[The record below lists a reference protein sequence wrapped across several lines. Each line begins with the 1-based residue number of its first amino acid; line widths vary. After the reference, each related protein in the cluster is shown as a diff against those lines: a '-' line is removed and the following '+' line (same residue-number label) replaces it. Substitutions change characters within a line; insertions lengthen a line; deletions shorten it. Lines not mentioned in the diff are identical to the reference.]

1 MEKLEKFAVEQFPY
15 IIFSFAAFW
24 FALIAYGLINS

>member
-1 MEKLEKFAVEQFPY
+1 MEKLEQFVIEKFPG

-24 FALIAYGLINS
+24 FALIAYGLFSS

>member
-1 MEKLEKFAVEQFPY
+1 MEKLEKFVIEQFPA

-24 FALIAYGLINS
+24 FALVAYGLINS

>member
-1 MEKLEKFAVEQFPY
+1 MEKLEQFVINKFTE

-24 FALIAYGLINS
+24 FVLIAYGLINS

>member
-1 MEKLEKFAVEQFPY
+1 MEKLEQFVINKFTG

-24 FALIAYGLINS
+24 FVLVAYGLYSS

>member
-1 MEKLEKFAVEQFPY
+1 METFEKFVVEKFPG

-24 FALIAYGLINS
+24 FALVAYGLINS

>member
-1 MEKLEKFAVEQFPY
+1 MEKLEKFIIEQFPY
-15 IIFSFAAFW
+15 IIISFAIFW

>member
-1 MEKLEKFAVEQFPY
+1 MEKLEKLIIENFTG